1 MSIQLQRKARNIKG
15 MDRSALADVVRG
27 LGEPE
32 YRVEQLMRWIY
43 QYDIASFDQA
53 TNLSKSLRER
63 LAEEYEIGR
72 LDEETMEVSADG
84 TRKLLLNLHDGPS
97 VEAVLI
103 PEGKR
108 KTACISSQ
116 AGCGIGCSFCATALG
131 GFARNLTTGEIV
143 DQVLALQRSSGERVT
158 NIVFMGMG
166 EPFANYTNVIRA
178 AKLLSDPWAFGIGAR
193 HITIST
199 SGVVPAIERFIEEEC
214 QFVLAVSLHAATDEV
229 RDELVPLNR
238 KYPIRSLM
246 EACRR
251 YVQKTRRRITFEYV
265 MIDGVNDT
273 SHQAKSLVDVT
284 KGLMCHVNLIPLN
297 PVPET
302 GLMRSAPKRIDAF
315 ARRLQEAGIP
325 TTVRKERGVDIQA
338 ACGQLRRSRTR

>member
-1 MSIQLQRKARNIKG
+1 MVKARDIKG
-15 MDRSALADVVRG
+15 MDRASLAELLRK
-27 LGEPE
+27 LSEPD

-43 QYDIASFDQA
+43 QHDIESIHQA

-63 LAEEYEIGR
+63 LAAKCVIGR
-72 LDEETMEVSADG
+72 LEEEAVELSADG
-84 TRKLLLNLHDGPS
+84 TRKLLLRLSDGPS

-103 PEGKR
+103 PEGR
-108 KTACISSQ
+108 RRTACISSQ
-116 AGCGIGCSFCATALG
+116 AGCGIGCTFCATALG
-131 GFARNLTTGEIV
+131 GFARNLTAGEII

-166 EPFANYTNVIRA
+166 EPFANYAQVIRS

-199 SGVVPAIERFIEEEC
+199 SGVVPAIERFVEEGC
-214 QFVLAVSLHAATDEV
+214 QFVLAVSLHAATDDV
-229 RDELVPLNR
+229 RDRLVPLNR
-238 KYPIRSLM
+238 KYPIKSLID
-246 EACRR
+246 ACRR
-251 YVQKTRRRITFEYV
+251 YVRATRRRITFEYV

-273 SHQAKSLVDVT
+273 PHQARSLIDQT

-302 GLMRSAPKRIDAF
+302 GFKRSRPERIYAF
-315 ARRLQEAGIP
+315 ARALQGAGIP